1 MSYIDK
7 KTDRRIVRSKEA
19 LKQALLDL
27 MVLKDY
33 DTITITEI
41 VDHAD
46 YNRGTFYSHYDNKE
60 ALLDDIMQELIEK
73 LLKSFRAPYEH
84 TDVLRMNELPATS
97 IKIFEHIYQHA
108 SVYSTLLKSNVIP
121 NLREKMF
128 LALKEITMDE
138 LEQPG
143 DINSELLVIYSIHA
157 LLGLVFHWIESG
169 FTYSPSYMQ
178 EQLVKIIN
186 WRPVTTRMIKR
197 Q

>member
-128 LALKEITMDE
+128 QALKEITMDE

-186 WRPVTTRMIKR
+186 WRPATTRMIKK